1 MVMVAMTHET
11 VTVRAPAK
19 INLYL
24 HVMGKRPDGFHELD
38 SLAVFTAS
46 GDTVRVSPSMV
57 GTGLQ
62 FSASGPFADRI
73 GPDVDNLVV
82 RAARLMAE
90 TITPPSLDVDIHLTK
105 RLPVAAGI
113 GGGSSDAAAT
123 LRALDRYWDAGLDDD
138 QLATLGLELGADV
151 PMCLYRA
158 PVFIGG
164 IGDIIEK
171 APALP
176 LLSLVLVN
184 PGVAVATPDVFKAYD
199 GKFSAAARFE
209 TEPDSTQALAKLLH
223 KRGND
228 LGSAALALVP
238 AIGEV
243 LGALDSQPGC
253 LLARMSGSG
262 ATCFGLF
269 ADSGEAEDARHTIQ
283 LAHDEWWC
291 DATML
296 F

>member
-1 MVMVAMTHET
+1 MADDT

-24 HVMGKRPDGFHELD
+24 HVTGKRPDGFHQLD
-38 SLAVFTAS
+38 SLVVFTAS
-46 GDTVRVSPSMV
+46 GDTVRVSPAMA
-57 GTGLQ
+57 GAGIQ
-62 FSASGPFADRI
+62 FTADGPFADRI
-73 GPDVDNLVV
+73 GPDADNLVV

-90 TITPPSLDVDIHLTK
+90 TCRPVSLDVDIHLTK

-123 LRALDRYWDAGLDDD
+123 LRALDRYWGSGLDDG
-138 QLATLGLELGADV
+138 QLAAMGLRLGADV
-151 PMCLYRA
+151 PMCLYRE

-164 IGDIIEK
+164 IGEDITP
-171 APALP
+171 APPLP

-184 PGVAVATPDVFKAYD
+184 PGVTVPTPAVFRAFD
-199 GKFSAAARFE
+199 GNFSASARFGDEPDDTDALAALLQKRDNDLTDAAR
-209 TEPDSTQALAKLLH
+209 TIAPVIGAVL
-223 KRGND
+223 
-228 LGSAALALVP
+228 AAL
-238 AIGEV
+238 
-243 LGALDSQPGC
+243 DNQPGC

-269 ADSGEAEDARHTIQ
+269 TDAGIAEDARHTIH
-283 LAHDEWWC
+283 LAHPDWWC
-291 DATML
+291 DVMML